1 MFKVPRI
8 RMRLL
13 GRNLLSDAEQQV
25 PHAVH
30 RIGCPLVLRPAG
42 VQDLGCRSNMF
53 THSSL
58 LPQFETK

>member
-1 MFKVPRI
+1 MSVFKVSRI

-13 GRNLLSDAEQQV
+13 GRNLLSDAEAQV

-42 VQDLGCRSNMF
+42 VQDLGLSVQQVY
-53 THSSL
+53 T
-58 LPQFETK
+58 QFVTSPF